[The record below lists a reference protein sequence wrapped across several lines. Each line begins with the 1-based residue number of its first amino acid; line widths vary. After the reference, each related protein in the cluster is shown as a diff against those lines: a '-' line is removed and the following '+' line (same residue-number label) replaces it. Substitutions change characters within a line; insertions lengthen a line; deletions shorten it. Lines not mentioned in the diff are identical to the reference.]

1 MAQPTADYPDA
12 MTPSRMDVT
21 ARTRTTVSEAKRYTK
36 FVGVMKRVL
45 TVAALLLLGAVLAYA
60 LAPRRQDRVAMT
72 FQRMGIVNNDLAMI
86 KPRLTGSDKKGSP
99 YLVTADEA
107 IQDGRNTKH
116 AKLKNVSADL
126 TTKAGSWIN
135 ISAPR
140 GFLAGDKNKLDLF
153 DAVSMFTDTGYEA
166 HTTLAHVDLTSD
178 VVTGP
183 HWVRGQ
189 GPLGT
194 FVADK
199 FLIEQPKV
207 CGRKE
212 TAAAKAASRC
222 VPASAGVDAT
232 DSRIYL
238 YGNVHMTI
246 YRKRRAKKT

>member
-1 MAQPTADYPDA
+1 MSAADNPDA
-12 MTPSRMDVT
+12 MTSSRMDLS
-21 ARTRTTVSEAKRYTK
+21 ARARTTVSEAKRYTK

-45 TVAALLLLGAVLAYA
+45 TIAALLLLGAVLAYS
-60 LAPRRQDRVAMT
+60 LAPRPQGKVAMT
-72 FQRMGIVNNDLAMI
+72 FQRLGIVNNDLAMI
-86 KPRLTGSDKKGSP
+86 KPKLTGVDKKGSP

-126 TTKAGSWIN
+126 TTKTGKWIN
-135 ISAPR
+135 IAAPR
-140 GFLAGDKNKLDLF
+140 GFLIGDKNKLDLF

-178 VVTGP
+178 SVSGP
-183 HWVRGQ
+183 RWVSGQ

-194 FVADK
+194 FTADK

-212 TAAAKAASRC
+212 TSVAKAASRC
-222 VPASAGVDAT
+222 VPVSASVDAT
-232 DSRIYL
+232 DARIYL
-238 YGNVHMTI
+238 YGNVHMTL
-246 YRKRRAKKT
+246 YRKRKAKKT